1 MSERSERPDGTSERA
16 DGTSDP
22 GDDAWAGDRVARWL
36 RQAEG
41 LEVQLAPVSEVLF
54 ATAAL
59 APGERVLD
67 VGCGTGPTTREAAAR
82 VGPDGSVIGL
92 DVSAA
97 MLEAAAAAPV
107 PEGAAPVEWVTADA
121 VTWAPPEAAVDAVI
135 SRFGVMF
142 FSDPPTA
149 FANLAAATRPGGR
162 LAVAVWARRDESGLF
177 AVPLHAAL
185 GVLRAHDVPVPA
197 GLPEDGGPFS
207 LGDGAASVAL
217 LEGAG
222 WADAA
227 AVSHRLDLPFGGG
240 LPPRAAAEAAVD
252 FGPTRVAL
260 EGLADD
266 VVAAAVDA
274 IAEAL
279 AGHVDGSG
287 HVVLGGHVIVLTA
300 TKPDPSR
307 G

>member
-1 MSERSERPDGTSERA
+1 MSERA
-16 DGTSDP
+16 DGLGERTDGASAP
-22 GDDAWAGDRVARWL
+22 GDDDAWAGDRVARWL

-67 VGCGTGPTTREAAAR
+67 VGCGTGPTTREAALR

-97 MLEAAAAAPV
+97 MLAAAAAAPT
-107 PEGAAPVEWVTADA
+107 PEGAAPIEWVTADA
-121 VTWAPPEAAVDAVI
+121 VTWSPPEAAVDAVI

-142 FSDPPTA
+142 FRDPPTA
-149 FANLAAATRPGGR
+149 FAHLATATRPGGR
-162 LAVAVWARRDESGLF
+162 LAVAVWARRDESDLF
-177 AVPLHAAL
+177 GVPLHAAL
-185 GVLRAHDVPVPA
+185 GALRAHDVAAPA
-197 GLPEDGGPFS
+197 GLAEDAGPFS
-207 LGDGAASVAL
+207 LADLAASVAL

-227 AVSHRLDLPFGGG
+227 GVSHHLRLPFGGG
-240 LPPRAAAEAAVD
+240 LPPRAAAEAAAD
-252 FGPTRVAL
+252 FGATRVAL

-266 VVAAAVDA
+266 VAAAAVDA
-274 IAEAL
+274 IAEAFED
-279 AGHVDGSG
+279 HVDGSG

-300 TKPDPSR
+300 TKLDRS
-307 G
+307 GG